1 MWCAEF
7 GMGWWDFPV
16 ECGNSIDVRDS
27 TGPSASRFQASW
39 LVLSRFWPRYQ
50 VDTYVYT
57 LLLVRTWTHQGA
69 GSWGK
74 LFPTSPYHLS
84 WQLSIALSLV
94 YVPSGDNLMDAPP
107 PGGGALRQY
116 SAHCSFV
123 FRISSK
129 REPSLHRFIGLGLTP
144 LLMLKAAAWHFS
156 PGLPKSPPEL
166 IFFQGL
172 SILWKSP
179 SKSFHLWL

>member
-1 MWCAEF
+1 
-7 GMGWWDFPV
+7 MGWCDFPV
-16 ECGNSIDVRDS
+16 ECGNSIEVRDS
-27 TGPSASRFQASW
+27 TGPSAPRFRAFW

-57 LLLVRTWTHQGA
+57 LLLVRTWTNQGA

-84 WQLSIALSLV
+84 WQLFIALSLV
-94 YVPSGDNLMDAPP
+94 YVSSGDNLMDAPP
-107 PGGGALRQY
+107 GGGGALRQY